1 MRIDKKDYLI
11 LNELI
16 KNARES
22 ASNIADSI
30 GMSVPAVTERIKKLQ
45 DSGVIKGFSVSIDN
59 QKIGMDVSAFIT
71 VISES
76 SEFFEDVVNRANDNP
91 YISKCYTTT
100 GSGSHILHVNTEDSS
115 SLEKLLRI
123 IQSWPG
129 VKRTETQLIL
139 SSYKKSNPLT
149 FRVKEE
155 AND

>member
-1 MRIDKKDYLI
+1 MKVDNCSFRLI
-11 LNELI
+11 LDALKFNNSVRFLSSSF
-16 KNARES
+16 S
-22 ASNIADSI
+22 ASC
-30 GMSVPAVTERIKKLQ
+30 
-45 DSGVIKGFSVSIDN
+45 SGVSL
-59 QKIGMDVSAFIT
+59 
-71 VISES
+71 
-76 SEFFEDVVNRANDNP
+76 
-91 YISKCYTTT
+91 TTT

-155 AND
+155 VND